1 MHHRNHIVAALG
13 LPENETGQQ
22 PLTAASPHATTHNQ
36 DSALRIAGL
45 QARLKPRGFDL
56 QRLPSGAVLIC
67 RWGQSREFDLEGAE
81 TFARKVGAA

>member
-1 MHHRNHIVAALG
+1 MQSHTHAATFGQARND
-13 LPENETGQQ
+13 ETGSVGAL
-22 PLTAASPHATTHNQ
+22 PGLHSTTYSP
-36 DSALRIAGL
+36 DSAARLASL